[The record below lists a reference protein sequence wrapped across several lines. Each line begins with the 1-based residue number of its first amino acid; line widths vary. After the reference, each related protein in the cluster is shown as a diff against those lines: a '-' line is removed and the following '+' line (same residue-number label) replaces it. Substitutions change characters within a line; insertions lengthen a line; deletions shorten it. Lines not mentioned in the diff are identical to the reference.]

1 MKKDK
6 VGKKSWSKEAT
17 KGKCCEE
24 KEMEISSLKDKDQA
38 NLNSVAGTH
47 SQKNIPKAKKFAQP
61 TFKRIHTL
69 RAEAPRKKKLSKYRL
84 RQNYWPEHLDE

>member
-17 KGKCCEE
+17 GKCEE
-24 KEMEISSLKDKDQA
+24 KEISLKDKDQA
-38 NLNSVAGTH
+38 NLNSVAGTL
-47 SQKNIPKAKKFAQP
+47 SQKNIPKAKKIAQP

-84 RQNYWPEHLDE
+84 RQNYWPEHLDECQP